1 MLSDRDAY
9 RYLPQSVAYLP
20 EPDALVALVRDAGF
34 TNAERRLLSGGIA
47 QLLVGTR
54 DG

>member
-1 MLSDRDAY
+1 MTM
-9 RYLPQSVAYLP
+9 
-20 EPDALVALVRDAGF
+20 VRDAGF
-34 TNAERRLLSGGIA
+34 DDAERRLLSGGIA